1 MAATDT
7 KLPVTLASTRDG
19 WVVSFTFPMIEP
31 AMDFLDQSGI
41 YEFEL
46 DVPYSGNVMLVTRK
60 ADRDAP
66 FVPTDSDDTGD
77 PTNPGSRVAA

>member
-1 MAATDT
+1 MASTDT

-31 AMDFLDQSGI
+31 AMDFLDQSEI

-46 DVPYSGNVMLVTRK
+46 DVPYSGNVMIVTRK

-66 FVPTDSDDTGD
+66 VVPSDPDDTSHL
-77 PTNPGSRVAA
+77 SRVAE

>member
-46 DVPYSGNVMLVTRK
+46 DVPYSGNVMIVTRK

-66 FVPTDSDDTGD
+66 VVPSDSDDIRN
-77 PTNPGSRVAA
+77 PTSRGSRFAA

>member
-19 WVVSFTFPMIEP
+19 WVVSFTFPMIGP

-46 DVPYSGNVMLVTRK
+46 DVPYSGNVMIVTRK

-66 FVPTDSDDTGD
+66 VVPSDPGDTSHL
-77 PTNPGSRVAA
+77 SRIAA

>member
-7 KLPVTLASTRDG
+7 KLPVTLASTHDG
-19 WVVSFTFPMIEP
+19 WVVSLTFPMIEP

-60 ADRDAP
+60 TDRDAP
-66 FVPTDSDDTGD
+66 IVPTDSDGAGNSTS
-77 PTNPGSRVAA
+77 PVPHVAV